1 MSLVTCNLIE
11 DKLREDIWAEGVH
24 VKTGPEIE
32 VRQLQAEEYQGL
44 LANDQKLAR
53 STK

>member
-1 MSLVTCNLIE
+1 MT
-11 DKLREDIWAEGVH
+11 GVH
-24 VKTGPEIE
+24 IRRRPCENMETQGKGHVIIETEVE

>member
-1 MSLVTCNLIE
+1 MT
-11 DKLREDIWAEGVH
+11 GVH
-24 VKTGPEIE
+24 IRRRPCENMETQGQVIVETEVE